1 MHGSMHR
8 GDGEKGAGMK
18 WRARVAVL
26 LMFLLPLPLIWA
38 SSRVVGG
45 WNATATRE
53 DGGRLVPI
61 LPPDETRR
69 LLTFERA
76 CGRDE
81 DCEAPLVCLRQLL
94 WKRACVASTCA
105 TDADCSQG
113 LSCYSIAVGDRVLRR
128 CGAPGE
134 VPVGEF
140 CMELP
145 RSRSM
150 ACAPDLMCTHK
161 RCRRPCQPQEPQSCP
176 EGYFCSAADVKG
188 PVCLPTCEGRSCPE
202 GQRCVAL
209 EHGISIC
216 ALVMGT
222 DCQLTPCPTGQRCE
236 VAVKKSRNVV
246 GMRCLLECDAQARP
260 CPEGSSCLRERCIQ
274 SCNSDAPGTC
284 GPLEKCSGMWKDN
297 PGLCT
302 FDFDK

>member
-1 MHGSMHR
+1 
-8 GDGEKGAGMK
+8 MK
-18 WRARVAVL
+18 WRAGLAILLGVL
-26 LMFLLPLPLIWA
+26 LPVPLIWA
-38 SSRVVGG
+38 SSRLLWGG
-45 WNATATRE
+45 WKAPIARE
-53 DGGRLVPI
+53 DGSKFVPI

-69 LLTFERA
+69 LLTFERP
-76 CGRDE
+76 CERNE
-81 DCEAPLVCLRQLL
+81 DCDAPLACLRDQLML
-94 WKRACVASTCA
+94 DHACLASTCA
-105 TDADCSQG
+105 TDADCSRG
-113 LSCYSIAVGDRVLRR
+113 LSCHSIAAGERVLRL

-134 VPVGEF
+134 LAEGEL

-145 RSRSM
+145 YSRGM
-150 ACAPDLMCTHK
+150 ACAPDLMCTHQ
-161 RCRRPCQPQEPQSCP
+161 RCRRPCQPQAPRSCP

-216 ALVMGT
+216 ALVKGT
-222 DCQLTPCPTGQRCE
+222 DCQLTPCPTGQICE

-260 CPEGSSCLRERCIQ
+260 CPEGSSCLRGRCIQ

-284 GPLEKCSGMWKDN
+284 GPLEKCSGVWKDN

-302 FDFDK
+302 FDFDQ